1 MIAQTIQLAL
11 APVFVLVALGHIL
24 VTLSARLGRIV
35 DRSRDLHGRFVA
47 SGGTERD
54 IVMRQ
59 MRETDQRI
67 SLIGRALRA
76 MVISALGIGLTVSI
90 LFLEELAGAVVQD
103 LVNLQN
109 VAGGVFLFSLGWMMW
124 GLLLF
129 LRETRV
135 ALNSLKIPQE
145 YFDDRSD
152 A

>member
-1 MIAQTIQLAL
+1 
-11 APVFVLVALGHIL
+11 
-24 VTLSARLGRIV
+24 
-35 DRSRDLHGRFVA
+35 
-47 SGGTERD
+47 
-54 IVMRQ
+54 MRQ